1 MGEGGTDVRDGV
13 QQEDASLVALRGVSK
28 RHGLVQVLHEIDL
41 DLRAGEIVAVL
52 GPVGA
57 GKSTLFRAING
68 VERIDSGSIS
78 VEGRKLLPRRRWLP
92 GRHRPAPG
100 PGELFA
106 YRTVLQN
113 VTLGQAWLRRLTQ
126 AEAARRAQGLLEQ
139 VGAGDCAASYPWELT
154 SGERQLVSIARA
166 LAANPRLL
174 LLDEP
179 CGPGAPTVLRG
190 LAADGMA
197 ALLATSDPAFARA
210 AADRILFMAGGR
222 IIERAT
228 PEEFFT
234 TPRTARARDFL
245 AGGASGGAQ
254 R

>member
-1 MGEGGTDVRDGV
+1 VGEGGTDVRDGV

-68 VERIDSGSIS
+68 DERVDSGSIS
-78 VEGRKLLPRRRWLP
+78 VEGRRLLPRRRWLP

-100 PGELFA
+100 PEELFA

-126 AEAARRAQGLLEQ
+126 AEAARRAQGLLER

-154 SGERQLVSIARA
+154 NGQRQLVSIARA

-174 LLDEP
+174 RD
-179 CGPGAPTVLRG
+179 
-190 LAADGMA
+190 LAADGTA

>member
-1 MGEGGTDVRDGV
+1 MREAV
-13 QQEDASLVALRGVSK
+13 QQEGTSLVTLRGVSK

-41 DLRAGEIVAVL
+41 DLCPGEVVAVL

-68 VERIDSGSIS
+68 AERIDSGSIS
-78 VEGRKLLPRRRWLP
+78 VEGRKPLPRRRLLP
-92 GRHRPAPG
+92 GLRRPAAE
-100 PGELFA
+100 PGELVEH
-106 YRTVLQN
+106 RTVLQN
-113 VTLGQAWLRRLTQ
+113 VARGQTWLRRLTQ
-126 AEAARRAQGLLEQ
+126 AEAARRAQALLER
-139 VGAGDCAASYPWELT
+139 VGAGDCAARYPGELT
-154 SGERQLVSIARA
+154 GGQRQLVSLARA

-179 CGPGAPTVLRG
+179 CGSRSPAVLRG
-190 LAADGMA
+190 LAADGTA
-197 ALLATSDPAFARA
+197 ALLATDDPAFARA
-210 AADRILFMAGGR
+210 AADRVLFMVGGR
-222 IIERAT
+222 ITERGT